1 MSRYEDRTFENLQKE
16 MLDDIAEEV
25 DADVS
30 EGSFIATAIAKQA
43 VRLEDAYTQLD
54 YINDNMMVDTMDRDH
69 LQESGAEAGL
79 LIGEGT
85 EAVVTG
91 YLNTK
96 CEIGDEFTAIDSEY
110 NYIATEYLGTGVLQG
125 ATIYNYNFEAEDVGK
140 SPGTYIGDIEPVDQ
154 LDGFE
159 YGKITALVTKGED
172 EEDTEDYRERR
183 LNWQTERACAGN
195 RAYYREVILSLDGVG
210 GVKLPRRIDGEEYIT
225 CYVQASDY
233 GVVSGELL
241 KTLKEEID
249 PEASEGAGYGLAPI
263 GHKVKVQSVTAV
275 DCAVTAK
282 IEYTSGKS
290 YEDVSDAIDQAIRA
304 YILKICEGWQ
314 ETDAAIIRISG
325 IESALLAV
333 ENILD
338 VSEVTINGDA
348 SNLQVGPYQIPKYK
362 SFTEAE

>member
-16 MLDDIAEEV
+16 MLEDLADEIDV
-25 DADVS
+25 DMS
-30 EGSFIATAIAKQA
+30 EGSFLATAIAKQA

-69 LQESGAEAGL
+69 LQESGAESGI

-91 YLNTK
+91 YLNIQ

-110 NYIATEYLGTGVLQG
+110 NYIATEYLGTGTLQG
-125 ATIYNYNFEAEDVGK
+125 EIVHKYNFEAEDVGK
-140 SPGTYIGDIEPVDQ
+140 APGTYTGDIEPIDQ
-154 LDGFE
+154 LNGFE
-159 YGKITALVTKGED
+159 YGKITAVVEAGED

-195 RAYYREVILSLDGVG
+195 RAYYIESILGLNGVG
-210 GVKLPRRIDGEEYIT
+210 GVKIPRRVDGEEYIM

-233 GVVSGELL
+233 GVASTELISEL
-241 KTLKEEID
+241 KKEID
-249 PEASEGAGYGLAPI
+249 PEESEGAGYGLAPI

-282 IEYTSGKS
+282 MEYTSGKT
-290 YEDVSDAIDQAIRA
+290 YEDVQGAIDHAIKAYMLGLCEGWKDSDAIIV
-304 YILKICEGWQ
+304 
-314 ETDAAIIRISG
+314 RISG
-325 IESALLAV
+325 IESELLAV
-333 ENILD
+333 ENVLD
-338 VSEVTINGDA
+338 VSEVKINGNA
-348 SNLQVGPYQIPKYK
+348 ANLQISPYQIPKYTT
-362 SFTEAE
+362 FTEGE